1 MCEIAKKYVEFFEMG
16 EIFKKYFKNLK
27 MSRKCIKKYVNFS
40 ILVKKMK
47 YTIL

>member
-1 MCEIAKKYVEFFEMG
+1 MHEYENVHTHT
-16 EIFKKYFKNLK
+16 YYNLK

-47 YTIL
+47 